1 MNEVRALSERQARL
15 EGVIEQ
21 LDRRLDA
28 IERRFDTIERRFDT
42 IERRFDAIE
51 RRIIALEARMRHG
64 FFWLIG
70 LMFTSWL
77 SIVGLILWK
86 MGG

>member
-1 MNEVRALSERQARL
+1 MNDVRELSERQVRL

-28 IERRFDTIERRFDT
+28 IERRFD
-42 IERRFDAIE
+42 AIE
-51 RRIIALEARMRHG
+51 RRLDAVERRMTALEASMRHG

-70 LMFTSWL
+70 LMITSWL

-86 MGG
+86 LG

>member
-1 MNEVRALSERQARL
+1 MNEVRELSERQARL

-21 LDRRLDA
+21 LDRRLDS
-28 IERRFDTIERRFDT
+28 IERRFDSVERRFDV
-42 IERRFDAIE
+42 IE
-51 RRIIALEARMRHG
+51 RRIIALETSIRQG

-86 MGG
+86 LG

>member
-1 MNEVRALSERQARL
+1 MNEVREVSERQARL

-21 LDRRLDA
+21 LDRRLDS
-28 IERRFDTIERRFDT
+28 IERRFDSV
-42 IERRFDAIE
+42 ERRFDAIE
-51 RRIIALEARMRHG
+51 RRLDAMERRMTALEASMRHG

-86 MGG
+86 LG